1 MIEGGDFGALDIVGI
16 MEDFKESL
24 NKSVDLINYETLS
37 QETTIER
44 SKEFIK
50 NVNKEKIKLYES
62 A

>member
-1 MIEGGDFGALDIVGI
+1 